1 MEARAQVHH
10 TCEDPSYKNPD
21 EYAHISHAVTLEQ
34 VTSCTFLAFAFVN
47 WGKVASEMVFATAS
61 FFFTRK
67 KRLHQYKLALA
78 PVCCERLA

>member
-10 TCEDPSYKNPD
+10 TDD
-21 EYAHISHAVTLEQ
+21 AHISHAVALEQ
-34 VTSCTFLAFAFVN
+34 ATSCTFLAFAFVN

-67 KRLHQYKLALA
+67 KKVA
-78 PVCCERLA
+78 